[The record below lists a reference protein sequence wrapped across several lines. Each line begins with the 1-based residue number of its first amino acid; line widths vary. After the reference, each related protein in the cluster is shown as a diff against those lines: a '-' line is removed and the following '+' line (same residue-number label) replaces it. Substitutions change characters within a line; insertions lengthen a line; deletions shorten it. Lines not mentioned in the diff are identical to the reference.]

1 MPITLEQVAEV
12 AALAKLAFNGEQM
25 VKLTKEL
32 DQIVAYVDK
41 LNELDTTNVAPT
53 SQVFDLKNVFRD
65 DEVEAWLSQEEALKN
80 APCAKAGYFSVPK
93 VIG

>member
-12 AALAKLAFNGEQM
+12 AALAKLAFNGEQTA
-25 VKLTKEL
+25 KLTKEL

-41 LNELDTTNVAPT
+41 LNELDTSNIAPT
-53 SQVFDLKNVFRD
+53 SHVFDLKNVFRD
-65 DEVEAWLSQEEALKN
+65 DEVETWLSQEEAVKN
-80 APCAKAGYFSVPK
+80 APRKKAGYFSVPK